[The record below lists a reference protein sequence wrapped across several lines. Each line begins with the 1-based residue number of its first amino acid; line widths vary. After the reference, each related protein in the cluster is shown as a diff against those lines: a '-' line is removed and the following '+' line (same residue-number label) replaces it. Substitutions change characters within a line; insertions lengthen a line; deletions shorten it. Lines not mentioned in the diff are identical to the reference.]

1 MGGSTKGGT
10 KKRTASPA
18 RPAPSARSSTAG
30 SRGKARPTGK
40 SSTKAKPKVKTQAK
54 ARAKTKVRAK
64 TKARANKARSK
75 TETGAKA
82 QAKVRAKEKKAPQRR
97 SAPRRP
103 RVDLRRLLD
112 HTTDVIILMDSA
124 LRVVFVNQTLR
135 PMFGRAPETL
145 LGKNVHQIG
154 LPLELSRSWDG
165 ILCEVLATGEPR
177 QLELSPLLARAP
189 NGTPRHY
196 SAHLSPARGQSG
208 SVTGV
213 VFVSRDITEL
223 YRVNESLQQAE
234 RSLRESEARYRSVV
248 EDQTEIVSRVL
259 PDGTLTFVNDVYC
272 RFFGKSREEILG
284 SRWHPT
290 AHPEDLPRIEEG
302 LALLAPESSVVSIE
316 NRVYDGAGRERWME
330 FVNRGFF
337 DLTGRLLEIQA
348 VGRDI
353 TLRKQLES
361 ERQILEAQK
370 MDSLGMLAGGIAHDF
385 NNLLTGILGSAALA
399 RNEIEGHC
407 EAHVHLDRIEMATQ
421 RAAELCRQLLAYAG
435 KGRLTSEPVEL
446 SYLIQDVLS
455 LLKMTISKKAVL
467 HLELTP
473 GLPPFVGDPTQ
484 IRQIL
489 MNLVINASDAIGNKS
504 GLIIISTGLVRGD
517 RAYLD
522 EYRSSQ
528 PLPEADYVYLE
539 VRDNGCGMSAETR
552 ARIFEPFFTTKF
564 TGRGLGLAAVLGIV
578 RSHKAG
584 IKVYSELGKGSS
596 FKMLF
601 PCTPGSAATA
611 QPAGRFARYRGHG
624 KVLVVDDEE
633 SVRAVTARILE
644 TFGFQVVLAE
654 DGRDALL
661 KLELHPDLRFIL
673 MDLTMPHLSGEEA
686 LRYVRGMHR
695 DLPIILMSGYSPEEL
710 QLRFGGKG
718 FAGFLQKPFRPSDMM
733 VLLEKIFGAQT

>member
-1 MGGSTKGGT
+1 MGGSTKGRT
-10 KKRTASPA
+10 KKRPASAAGSANSA
-18 RPAPSARSSTAG
+18 RGSTARSSRAPTRAETK
-30 SRGKARPTGK
+30 SRAEARAKTGAK
-40 SSTKAKPKVKTQAK
+40 PKAKPKAK
-54 ARAKTKVRAK
+54 KK
-64 TKARANKARSK
+64 
-75 TETGAKA
+75 TGAKA
-82 QAKVRAKEKKAPQRR
+82 KKKTGAKAKPGAKAPQP
-97 SAPRRP
+97 APIRP

-112 HTTDVIILMDSA
+112 HTTDVIILMDGA

-135 PMFGRAPETL
+135 PMFGRDPETL
-145 LGKNVHQIG
+145 LGKTVHQIG
-154 LPLELSRSWDG
+154 LPRELSTRWDG
-165 ILCEVLATGEPR
+165 VLREVLATGLPH
-177 QLELSPLLARAP
+177 QLELSPLLARTP
-189 NGTPRHY
+189 DGTPRHY
-196 SAHLSPARGQSG
+196 SAHLSPARAKNG

-223 YRVNESLQQAE
+223 YRVNESLQKAE

-302 LALLAPESSVVSIE
+302 LAQLTPESSVVTIE
-316 NRVYDGAGRERWME
+316 NRVYDGTGRERWME

-337 DLTGRLLEIQA
+337 SAEGRLLEIQA

-353 TLRKQLES
+353 TVRKQLES

-399 RNEIEGHC
+399 RNEIEGHS
-407 EAHVHLDRIEMATQ
+407 EAHSHLDRIEMATQ

-601 PCTPGSAATA
+601 PCAPGSAATT
-611 QPAGRFARYRGHG
+611 QPMGRFARYRGHG
-624 KVLVVDDEE
+624 TVLVVDDEE

-654 DGRDALL
+654 DGRDALT
-661 KLELHPDLRFIL
+661 KLALHQDLRFIL

-686 LRYVRGMHR
+686 LRYVRGTHR